1 MARTRAQERVDQNR
15 RRPPEVPNRRG
26 EHTQS
31 DKVCKRK
38 RQKTS
43 HCLQEQVGLEE
54 SRQRSPH
61 SPLESASK
69 HSPPFSPAT
78 QPPKQ
83 TLPKPQ
89 KRPHEDQ
96 GRFQN
101 TSVNHTSKRLRRS
114 DYLPQSVRDNDK
126 EIDPIAHW
134 AREGHW
140 PQQYIKHNPNMERFL
155 ARKKSKS
162 SLRSRKR
169 SEPGSASSTTPSD
182 QRPREEKSAQY
193 RDPRYK
199 TLLETKGSFMD
210 ESALAIVD
218 ESRDMISVMLSS
230 QQAVPKNTL
239 FRDDLFKKTC
249 RRVEDRN
256 EARVM
261 RDITPLIVPSAEILA
276 IYGASEL
283 DCLMESMNEGWSNSL
298 PLTGTRPQPDY
309 SVGFKRDTFT
319 EDQLKRLSPFIG
331 DFIAGDQSF
340 FMATYQIYFP
350 FLTCEVKCGAAALDI
365 ADRQNAHS
373 MTLAVRAIV
382 ELFRLV
388 GREGEVNR
396 QILAFSI
403 SHDHR
408 IVRIYGHYAVI
419 QDKDTKYYRHPV
431 HTFDFTTLDGKEKW
445 TAYCF
450 TRNIY
455 DIWMPAH
462 LTKICSAI
470 DKLPSHLDFEVPRLP
485 ENRLSEELESHRLS
499 QSDVDS
505 VQEPDPQSSNGNAD
519 AQGPTPDTSL
529 TQPGTTKR
537 PRRSHGQ
544 K

>member
-1 MARTRAQERVDQNR
+1 MARTRAQKHADQNR
-15 RRPPEVPNRRG
+15 CPPQAISG
-26 EHTQS
+26 EHAQS

-38 RQKTS
+38 RRKTS
-43 HCLQEQVGLEE
+43 HRLQERVRPTE
-54 SRQRSPH
+54 SRQRSTH
-61 SPLESASK
+61 LPLESASK
-69 HSPPFSPAT
+69 HPPPTSPAT

-83 TLPKPQ
+83 TPSGTR
-89 KRPHEDQ
+89 KRPREDQ
-96 GRFQN
+96 DHSDN
-101 TSVNHTSKRLRRS
+101 TLVNHTSKRLRRS
-114 DYLPQSVRDNDK
+114 DCLPQSIHDNDK

-140 PQQYIKHNPNMERFL
+140 PRQYIEQDPNMERLL
-155 ARKKSKS
+155 ARKKSSS

-182 QRPREEKSAQY
+182 QKPREEKSAPY

-210 ESALAIVD
+210 ESALAIID
-218 ESRDMISVMLSS
+218 ESKDMISVMLSS
-230 QQAVPKNTL
+230 QQTVPKDTL

-256 EARVM
+256 EARII
-261 RDITPLIVPSAEILA
+261 RDITPLIVPSAEVLA

-283 DCLMESMNEGWSNSL
+283 DCLIESTNEGWSNSL

-309 SVGFKRDTFT
+309 SVGFRRGAFT
-319 EDQLKRLSPFIG
+319 EDQLEKLSPFIG

-340 FMATYQIYFP
+340 FMATYQMYFP

-373 MTLAVRAIV
+373 MTLAVRAVV

-388 GREGEVNR
+388 KRESELNR

-403 SHDHR
+403 SHDYR
-408 IVRIYGHYAVI
+408 LVRIYGHYPVI
-419 QDKDTKYYRHPV
+419 SNTDTKFYRHPI
-431 HTFDFTTLDGKEKW
+431 HEFSFLALDGRDKW
-445 TAYCF
+445 TAYRF
-450 TRNIY
+450 TKNIY

-462 LTKICSAI
+462 FERISSAI
-470 DKLPSHLDFEVPRLP
+470 CQLPSHLDFTVPPLP
-485 ENRLSEELESHRLS
+485 ETGLSQELESHHLS
-499 QSDVDS
+499 QSDIGS
-505 VQEPDPQSSNGNAD
+505 GKEPDGQSIIAD
-519 AQGPTPDTSL
+519 LQQSTPDTSF
-529 TQPGTTKR
+529 TGPGSVKR
-537 PRRSHGQ
+537 PRRKHGQ
-544 K
+544 Q